1 MMAMKPLD
9 RVVVTVHIESFNG
22 TPGTASEVR
31 NFTTGTI
38 DTQVRPLH
46 TRPLARRSR
55 TGTGDGRERLP
66 ARCLPRAL
74 HRARADGYER

>member
-1 MMAMKPLD
+1 MVAMKPLD

-38 DTQVRPLH
+38 DTQVEAAAHEAACKAVEDWYR
-46 TRPLARRSR
+46 RRS
-55 TGTGDGRERLP
+55 
-66 ARCLPRAL
+66 
-74 HRARADGYER
+74 

>member
-1 MMAMKPLD
+1 MAMKPLD

-38 DTQVRPLH
+38 DTQVTDAAHEAACKAVEDWYR
-46 TRPLARRSR
+46 RRS
-55 TGTGDGRERLP
+55 
-66 ARCLPRAL
+66 
-74 HRARADGYER
+74 

>member
-1 MMAMKPLD
+1 MAMKPLD

-38 DTQVRPLH
+38 DTQVEAAAREAAH
-46 TRPLARRSR
+46 KAVEDWYRRRS
-55 TGTGDGRERLP
+55 
-66 ARCLPRAL
+66 
-74 HRARADGYER
+74 